1 MQWSRAFLT
10 KEMAESTVMEFTPQ
24 KIELGTPQKAL
35 DYIAKKAGSDFRM
48 NESIQVHTGVD
59 VIEEADTAEK
69 VEQRALEMLQEI
81 QQSAY
86 DQAYQLG
93 LDEGRDQAFKE
104 ASEKIAADL
113 LSFEE
118 TLKSIEN
125 MKVELLS
132 QNEAHFLKLLYH
144 MASRLAVQEVEQHD
158 EAILEVLRRAIS
170 LAQDLEDIHVEMNP
184 TQVAFVETLKNHQG
198 REFEFL
204 KRLRIDGNEKIRV
217 GGCVI
222 QTNSGEIDAQIETR
236 LEQLWKSLSE
246 VIPKVNDRIT
256 E

>member
-1 MQWSRAFLT
+1 MNDKQSRI
-10 KEMAESTVMEFTPQ
+10 V
-24 KIELGTPQKAL
+24 G
-35 DYIAKKAGSDFRM
+35 
-48 NESIQVHTGVD
+48 
-59 VIEEADTAEK
+59 
-69 VEQRALEMLQEI
+69 
-81 QQSAY
+81 
-86 DQAYQLG
+86 
-93 LDEGRDQAFKE
+93 
-104 ASEKIAADL
+104 
-113 LSFEE
+113 
-118 TLKSIEN
+118 
-125 MKVELLS
+125 
-132 QNEAHFLKLLYH
+132 
-144 MASRLAVQEVEQHD
+144 
-158 EAILEVLRRAIS
+158 RRAIS